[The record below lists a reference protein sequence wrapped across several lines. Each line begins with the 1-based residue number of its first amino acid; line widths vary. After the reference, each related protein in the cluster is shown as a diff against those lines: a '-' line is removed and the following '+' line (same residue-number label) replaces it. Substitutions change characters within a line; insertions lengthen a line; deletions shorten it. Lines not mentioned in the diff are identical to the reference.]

1 LREPIAHE
9 TLELGD
15 FPLRCGE
22 TLRDARLAYVCF
34 GRLDAARS
42 NVVVLPTAYGG
53 THLDNEW
60 MIGAGRV
67 LDPARWFIVAPNLF
81 GAGLSSSPSRAHAA
95 QSGPNFPHVDLYD
108 NVAAQHRLVVDHFGA
123 TRIALVAGFSMGAQ
137 QAYHW
142 AAFAPDFVERIAPIC
157 GSARTAEHNRVFL
170 ESIETTLRTDPAFA
184 NGAYTNPPLA
194 GQRAV
199 ARVWAAWGCSQTFY
213 REERWRT
220 LGFETREAFVAE
232 NYDAEFGA
240 ADANDLLAMLH
251 AWHSADIGSLERYAG
266 NTNAALAAIRARAI
280 VMPSRTDL
288 YFPPED
294 SVLEVAA
301 MHDAELAVIESVY
314 GHAAGGGLDPGA
326 YEFIGAQIAR
336 LLAACA

>member
-1 LREPIAHE
+1 LTEPIAHE
-9 TLELGD
+9 TFELGD
-15 FPLRCGE
+15 VPLRCGE
-22 TLRDARLAYVCF
+22 TLRDARLAYACF
-34 GRLDAARS
+34 GTLDAARS
-42 NVVVLPTAYGG
+42 NVIVLPTAYAG

-60 MIGAGRV
+60 MIGAGRA
-67 LDPARWFIVAPNLF
+67 LDPARWFIVSPNLF
-81 GAGLSSSPSRAHAA
+81 GAGLSSSPSRAHPS
-95 QSGPNFPHVDLYD
+95 QRGPHFPRVDLYD
-108 NVAAQHRLVVDHFGA
+108 NVAAQHRLIVEHFGA
-123 TRIALVAGFSMGAQ
+123 RRIALVAGFSMGAQ

-142 AAFAPDFVERIAPIC
+142 AAFAPDLVERIAPIC
-157 GSARTAEHNRVFL
+157 GSARTAEHNLVFL
-170 ESIETTLRTDPAFA
+170 ESIEATLRADPAFA
-184 NGAYTNPPLA
+184 NGAYTSPPLA

-232 NYDAEFGA
+232 AYDAAFCA

-251 AWHSADIGSLERYAG
+251 AWHGADIGSLDRYAG
-266 NTNAALAAIRARAI
+266 NTNAALASIRARAV

-294 SVLEVAA
+294 SALEVAA
-301 MHDAELAVIESVY
+301 LRDAELAVIESAY
-314 GHAAGGGLDPGA
+314 GHAAGGGLDPMA

-336 LLAACA
+336 LLA